1 MPPSDDTAHIDAG
14 LGLLINLTG
23 KMRMLS
29 HRTAM
34 FAMLI
39 AGHDRP
45 DPGHLE
51 RFDGAATEFGSIYRA
66 LCEGDAALGVT
77 AAVAGALADT
87 GAFGEDTKAPIERF
101 LDLVHSLRQGLGAG
115 SGVETAMARLVDL
128 VAGDLLTTLNAL
140 TAAVSTTLNA
150 RIGARRA
157 QNEQSR
163 AAMLKA
169 IGSINDVSLKVK
181 LISLNASIE
190 AARAGPYGKSFGV
203 IAAEIRT
210 LSEDAARSAKGLL
223 EQMDRPA

>member
-1 MPPSDDTAHIDAG
+1 MA
-14 LGLLINLTG
+14 
-23 KMRMLS
+23 
-29 HRTAM
+29 
-34 FAMLI
+34 
-39 AGHDRP
+39 
-45 DPGHLE
+45 E
-51 RFDGAATEFGSIYRA
+51 
-66 LCEGDAALGVT
+66 
-77 AAVAGALADT
+77 ALADT
-87 GAFGEDTKAPIERF
+87 GAFAEDTKAPIERF
-101 LDLVHSLRQGLGAG
+101 IDLVHSLRQGFEAG
-115 SGVETAMARLVDL
+115 SAAEAPMARLVDL

-163 AAMLKA
+163 TAMLKA
-169 IGSINDVSLKVK
+169 ISSINDVSLKVK

-190 AARAGPYGKSFGV
+190 AALAGPYGKSFGV

>member
-1 MPPSDDTAHIDAG
+1 MQPPDDSAQVDAG

-29 HRTAM
+29 HRVAM
-34 FAMLI
+34 FAML
-39 AGHDRP
+39 AAAQEKP
-45 DPGHLE
+45 DPAHLKNLDE
-51 RFDGAATEFGSIYRA
+51 AAGEFGRIYRA
-66 LCEGDAALGVT
+66 LCEGDAELGISS
-77 AAVAGALADT
+77 AVASELAGSGALDET
-87 GAFGEDTKAPIERF
+87 TKAPIARF
-101 LDLVHSLRQGLGAG
+101 LDLAGMVRQGFAADTPAHGPMASL
-115 SGVETAMARLVDL
+115 VEL
-128 VAGDLLTTLNAL
+128 VAGELLATLNTL
-140 TAAVSTTLNA
+140 TGAVSTALNA

-163 AAMLKA
+163 TAMLKA

-203 IAAEIRT
+203 IATEIRA

-223 EQMDRPA
+223 EQMDRRA